1 MTDKNKEI
9 IVKLVAEGKNSY
21 ADFRNAIPNLS
32 DSEVIGITRNIA
44 RNANGTILLKISGDL
59 DSKTL
64 QPSDRFSLTED
75 GQNVLYSLQKESRT
89 NAMNTQS
96 LTYAKD
102 AVLYARKAYKATVII
117 GAVTIALSVIMLCL
131 ALR

>member
-1 MTDKNKEI
+1 MIDKNKEI

-21 ADFRNAIPNLS
+21 ADFRNAIPNLN

-44 RNANGTILLKISGDL
+44 RNANGTILLKISGNL

-64 QPSDRFSLTED
+64 QPSDHFSLTEE
-75 GQNVLYSLQKESRT
+75 GQNILYSLQKESRT

>member
-21 ADFRNAIPNLS
+21 ADFCKVIPDLK
-32 DSEVIGITRNIA
+32 DFHIIGITSVSSYNP
-44 RNANGTILLKISGDL
+44 NGTLLQKTHGNKY
-59 DSKTL
+59 SKTVK
-64 QPSDRFSLTED
+64 PTDRFTLNER
-75 GQNVLYSLQKESRT
+75 GLNLLFQIQKEEKIEST
-89 NAMNTQS
+89 NKLS
-96 LTYAKD
+96 LSLAKD
-102 AVLYARKAYKATVII
+102 AVTYAKKAYIATVII